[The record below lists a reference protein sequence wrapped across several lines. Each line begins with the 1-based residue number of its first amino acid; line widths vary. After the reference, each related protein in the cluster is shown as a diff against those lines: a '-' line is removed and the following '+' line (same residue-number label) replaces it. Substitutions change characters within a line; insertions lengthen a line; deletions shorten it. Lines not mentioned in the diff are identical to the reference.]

1 MESNSYPYTSAPC
14 LYCGRG
20 LEDHTAARWELCYD
34 AWDKERRI
42 KMPPKF
48 TGFDNIPD
56 WTEKDRKIAELQSQL
71 VRSQESASEVKL
83 KILELQKLLKED
95 LECGDRTIPI
105 NYVLNVLKRMLP

>member
-1 MESNSYPYTSAPC
+1 MGDNSYPYTSASC

-34 AWDKERRI
+34 SWCKRQS
-42 KMPPKF
+42 PPKF

-56 WTEKDRKIAELQSQL
+56 WTEKDSKIAELQSEL
-71 VRSQESASEVKL
+71 VRSQESVSGVKL